1 MKESFGYRLTS
12 EPLPRL
18 RFFVLFALVFVV
30 FAAASALL
38 GLNFGL
44 KNVLLIF
51 VPVAVVFLLISFSL
65 VARRYNDAG
74 LPGTVVGAAAFL
86 AMSILFGMGMY
97 GIGLVTLALLFLVA
111 CALPSKTEALTD
123 TV

>member
-1 MKESFGYRLTS
+1 MSRGLGDVYKRQ
-12 EPLPRL
+12 
-18 RFFVLFALVFVV
+18 
-30 FAAASALL
+30 ALL

-51 VPVAVVFLLISFSL
+51 LPIAVVFLLISFSL

-86 AMSILFGMGMY
+86 VMSVLFGMGMHSI
-97 GIGLVTLALLFLVA
+97 GIVTLVLLVLVA
-111 CALPSKTEALTD
+111 CALPSKIDELSGPA
-123 TV
+123 

>member
-1 MKESFGYRLTS
+1 MKESFGHRLTS

-18 RFFVLFALVFVV
+18 RFFVLFALVLVV

-51 VPVAVVFLLISFSL
+51 LPIAVVLLLISFSL

-86 AMSILFGMGMY
+86 VMSVLFGMGMH
-97 GIGLVTLALLFLVA
+97 GIGIVTLVLLVLVA
-111 CALPSKTEALTD
+111 CALPSMIDELSGPA
-123 TV
+123 